1 MASWSGGPE
10 PAPEPEPQAGL
21 ELLAAELGGEQ
32 LAATLITANCRRP
45 HLRVT
50 NRAATLL
57 TEAIYSGRGY
67 FWWSWAERIEPV
79 WNVAAA
85 AEKVRQVLR
94 VPGNGA
100 AAGGGA
106 ECACVVGNEPL
117 RVTSSI
123 QGCGVHGGGL

>member
-21 ELLAAELGGEQ
+21 EKLAAELGGEQ
-32 LAATLITANCRRP
+32 FAATLITANCRRP

-50 NRAATLL
+50 NRTATLL
-57 TEAIYSGRGY
+57 TEAIYSGHGY

-85 AEKVRQVLR
+85 AEKVRQVLQAA
-94 VPGNGA
+94 GNGA
-100 AAGGGA
+100 LVTGGA
-106 ECACVVGNEPL
+106 ECTCVAGCDPL
-117 RVTSSI
+117 CVTSSV
-123 QGCGVHGGGL
+123 QGCGVHGGGR